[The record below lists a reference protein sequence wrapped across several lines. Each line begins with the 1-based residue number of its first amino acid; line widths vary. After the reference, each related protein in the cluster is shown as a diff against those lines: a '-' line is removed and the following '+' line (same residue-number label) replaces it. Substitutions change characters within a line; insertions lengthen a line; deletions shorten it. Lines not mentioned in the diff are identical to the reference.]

1 MSKTKPSLLG
11 IGDLFGSKKT
21 DKQPSPHVNKSTN
34 GHATKSASKHVN
46 KSVSGQT
53 NNRTKKHVE
62 MKSSPQVDMS
72 TSEESPELVRYT
84 MYFTPELLERLEDVW
99 LQLRREHHSKV
110 PRWKIANLIL
120 EEGLR
125 DQTLVE
131 RLLKKK

>member
-11 IGDLFGSKKT
+11 VGDLFGGKKT
-21 DKQPSPHVNKSTN
+21 DKQPSKQTDMKTSP
-34 GHATKSASKHVN
+34 HVN

-53 NNRTKKHVE
+53 SKRTKKHE
-62 MKSSPQVDMS
+62 DMKSSPQVDRPS
-72 TSEESPELVRYT
+72 SEESPELVRYT

-120 EEGLR
+120 EEGLQ

-131 RLLKKK
+131 RLIKRTKGK